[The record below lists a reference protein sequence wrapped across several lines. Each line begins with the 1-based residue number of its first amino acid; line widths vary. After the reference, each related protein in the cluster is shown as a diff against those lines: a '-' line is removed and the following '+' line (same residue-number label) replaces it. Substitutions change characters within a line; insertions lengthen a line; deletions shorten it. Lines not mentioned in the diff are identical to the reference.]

1 MNENA
6 VFRRLPK
13 RAVFCFAPSCNAP
26 EQPQD
31 ILMVFDGESRVVP
44 IHPAARNPSD
54 AEALYGPINAR
65 LDIAAQQ
72 RSRMTA
78 QSLQARCARSGATL
92 HQGHDHA

>member
-6 VFRRLPK
+6 MFRRLPK
-13 RAVFCFAPSCNAP
+13 RAVFCFAPICNAP

-31 ILMVFDGESRVVP
+31 ILMVFDGEPRVVP
-44 IHPAARNPSD
+44 THPSARNPAD
-54 AEALYGPINAR
+54 AEALCDPPNAR

-78 QSLQARCARSGATL
+78 QSLWARCARSGATL
-92 HQGHDHA
+92 HQGHDNA